1 MNVHQLE
8 LFYHLA
14 VHRGV
19 SAAARALDKE
29 QPTLSKQI
37 NDLENGLHVKLY
49 HRRPFRL
56 TKEGETLFRRIEPF
70 FRNLIK
76 LEAQVR
82 GGDCIRI
89 GASPVILAEH
99 LPSVEKEVRRR
110 FPHLHIVLR
119 EANQPQLVQWLE
131 SGEIDLAITLLPV
144 EVPQKTFAQ
153 PLLPMPLVL
162 LTLKTNPLRSADQLW
177 KQSEVNEPLVC
188 LAPDDLVCR
197 LFQSALKRL
206 GVRWRPA
213 VEVASLDLVAQYVMR
228 GFGIGLGLRAPGVKL
243 SPKLRTIELPGIP
256 VPSLGMLWRDDQDKL
271 LRLYR
276 ARISERARR
285 IRSDRHD

>member
-1 MNVHQLE
+1 MVAILYADMNIHQLE

-14 VHRGV
+14 LNEGV

-29 QPTLSKQI
+29 QPTISKQI

-56 TKEGETLFRRIEPF
+56 TKEGETLFRGIEPF
-70 FRNLIK
+70 FRNLDK

-99 LPSVEKEVRRR
+99 LPGNEKEVRRQI
-110 FPHLHIVLR
+110 PHLHIVLR
-119 EANQPQLVQWLE
+119 EANQPQLVQWVE
-131 SGEIDLAITLLPV
+131 RGEIDLAITLLPD
-144 EVPQKTFAQ
+144 EIPQKTFAQ

-177 KQSEVNEPLVC
+177 KQSEINEPLVC

-197 LFQSALKRL
+197 LLQSALIRL
-206 GVRWRPA
+206 GVQLRPA
-213 VEVASLDLVAQYVMR
+213 AEVASLDLVAQYVLR
-228 GFGIGLGLRAPGVKL
+228 GYGIGLGVRTPSSKL
-243 SPKLRTIELPGIP
+243 SPKLRRIELPDIP
-256 VPSLGMLWRDDQDKL
+256 APSLGML
-271 LRLYR
+271 
-276 ARISERARR
+276 
-285 IRSDRHD
+285 